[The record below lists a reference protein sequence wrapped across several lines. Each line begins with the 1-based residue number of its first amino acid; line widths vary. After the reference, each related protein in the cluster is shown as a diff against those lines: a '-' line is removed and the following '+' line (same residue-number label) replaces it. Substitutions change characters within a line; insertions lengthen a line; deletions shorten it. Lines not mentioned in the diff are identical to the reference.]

1 MSKTLYEATIMQLK
15 GRALEAYGTLEML
28 FKNPAAVPDHTA
40 WVDEIVKHTRALAE
54 NENAMV
60 TLQQYFGNRFNPPAP
75 EQAPP
80 PAPLPIE
87 SSTPPSEE
95 PQNEEK

>member
-1 MSKTLYEATIMQLK
+1 MSKTLYDATIMQLK

-40 WVDEIVKHTRALAE
+40 WVDEIIKHTRVLAE
-54 NENAMV
+54 NENAMI

-75 EQAPP
+75 EQAPQ
-80 PAPLPIE
+80 PAPVPIE
-87 SSTPPSEE
+87 SSPPGPAGPRREE
-95 PQNEEK
+95 E

>member
-40 WVDEIVKHTRALAE
+40 WVDEIVKHTRVLAE

-60 TLQQYFGNRFNPPAP
+60 TLQQYFGNRFNPQAP
-75 EQAPP
+75 EQAPQL
-80 PAPLPIE
+80 APTPVE
-87 SSTPPSEE
+87 SSPPPPEAPQSEE
-95 PQNEEK
+95 E